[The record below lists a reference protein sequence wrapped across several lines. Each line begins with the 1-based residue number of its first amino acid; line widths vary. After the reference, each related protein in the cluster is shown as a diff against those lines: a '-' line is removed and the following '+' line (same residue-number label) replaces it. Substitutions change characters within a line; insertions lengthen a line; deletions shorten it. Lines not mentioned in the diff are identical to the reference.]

1 MSTPLTIIPTPVG
14 NLEDM
19 TYRAVRLLREA
30 DLILAEDTRTSATLL
45 REYGIETPMISYHIF
60 NEHKIVERVTEE
72 IAQGRRVCLIS
83 DAGTP
88 GISDPGFLVRSCV
101 EAGIEVSCLPGATAV
116 IPAVVASGL
125 PCDRFVFEGFLPH
138 KKGRLTRL
146 RALEQR
152 EETTIFY
159 EAPTRIVRL
168 LEEIGELYGDTRR
181 VVLARE
187 ISKRYEEYLRGIPSE
202 LLQHFATEEPKGE
215 MVLVVEGLPKGEKV
229 HKNKFR

>member
-1 MSTPLTIIPTPVG
+1 
-14 NLEDM
+14 
-19 TYRAVRLLREA
+19 
-30 DLILAEDTRTSATLL
+30 
-45 REYGIETPMISYHIF
+45 MISYHIF
-60 NEHKIVERVTEE
+60 NEHKIVERVTKE
-72 IAQGRRVCLIS
+72 ISQGRRVCLIS

-88 GISDPGFLVRSCV
+88 GISDPGFLLVRSCV